1 MTIIIMVM
9 MKNLNWFL
17 LYHQHHQFIMVNA
30 GKRVICWKQKAEV
43 VTPSLREMREVE

>member
-17 LYHQHHQFIMVNA
+17 LQQQHHQFIMINA
-30 GKRVICWKQKAEV
+30 GKQVICWKQKAKCRIE
-43 VTPSLREMREVE
+43 